1 MQFPDLRRN
10 LIEQSW
16 HHSRALKIV
25 AVPLPRALPPRI
37 IKAAAQPTRSTQEQE
52 PEFFSRPLSLEVQMK
67 FHLSRAVTAF
77 GLGASL
83 WLGSVSSFASPQQNK
98 DQGQKKDQTT
108 QQSQPASQKQ
118 SSTDKNNSTTPPQQA
133 SAKKPLSPNDD
144 PEMIGK
150 RNINKG
156 LWGKLA
162 SGTEKEVKMGRM
174 LAAQVDK
181 EAKFVDDPLI
191 TEYVN
196 RVGQNIVLHSDAKV
210 PFTIRVIDSDEVNA
224 FALPGGF
231 FYVNKGLILAADNE
245 AELAGVMAHEI
256 AHVAARHAMEN
267 ERKMEVMDYGMLAGM
282 ILGGPIVSNI
292 LYNGGQFFEGMA
304 FLKFSRG
311 AEEEADKLGVQYM
324 WAAGYDPGAMATMFE
339 KLEAKNKKKPGTIAK
354 MFQDHPA
361 PADRRQSAIALA
373 ARFPEREEYVISSS
387 EFQRVKNRLLRLS
400 NARASSTGAIA
411 SSDDGTPGRPTLK
424 RRQSGSDDPSTT
436 TTTTNS
442 DGTQQQ
448 PPKTDPNKP
457 APPTLRRAPEPQ
469 SSPTP
474 QP

>member
-1 MQFPDLRRN
+1 M
-10 LIEQSW
+10 
-16 HHSRALKIV
+16 KI
-25 AVPLPRALPPRI
+25 
-37 IKAAAQPTRSTQEQE
+37 
-52 PEFFSRPLSLEVQMK
+52 
-67 FHLSRAVTAF
+67 HLSRAVIAL

-83 WLGSVSSFASPQQNK
+83 WFGTVSSFGARQQTK
-98 DQGQKKDQTT
+98 DQD
-108 QQSQPASQKQ
+108 Q
-118 SSTDKNNSTTPPQQA
+118 SSTKSQTNQQTNQPTNQKDQKSTTTQAPTQQA
-133 SAKKPLSPNDD
+133 SNKKPLPVGED
-144 PEMIGK
+144 PTMIGK

-156 LWGKLA
+156 IWAGGILGAKGID
-162 SGTEKEVKMGRM
+162 SEVRMGRM

-181 EAKFVDDPLI
+181 EAKFVDDPII

-256 AHVAARHAMEN
+256 AHVTARHAMEN
-267 ERKMEVMDYGMLAGM
+267 EAKMRAIDYGMMAG
-282 ILGGPIVSNI
+282 ILLGGPIISNV

-339 KLEAKNKKKPGTIAK
+339 KLEAKNKKKPGTISKLFA
-354 MFQDHPA
+354 DHPA
-361 PADRRQSAIALA
+361 PADRRASALALA
-373 ARFPEREEYVISSS
+373 ARFPEKEEYVISSS
-387 EFQRVKNRLLRLS
+387 EFQRVKGRLLRLS
-400 NARASSTGAIA
+400 NARVSSNGAIA
-411 SSDDGTPGRPTLK
+411 SGDNDTPGRPTLK
-424 RRQSGSDDPSTT
+424 RRQPTPEDPGT
-436 TTTTNS
+436 TTTTNP
-442 DGTQQQ
+442 DGTQK
-448 PPKTDPNKP
+448 PADSSKP
-457 APPTLRRAPEPQ
+457 APPTLRRADPQ
-469 SSPTP
+469 TSPTP